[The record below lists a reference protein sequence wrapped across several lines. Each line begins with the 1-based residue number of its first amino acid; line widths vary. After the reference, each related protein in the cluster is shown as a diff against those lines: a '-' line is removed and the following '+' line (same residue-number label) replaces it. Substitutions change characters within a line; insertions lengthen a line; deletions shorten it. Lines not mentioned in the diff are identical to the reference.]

1 MKKIV
6 GGLLMLMGV
15 VFIAYPSVM
24 AYIVRPHF
32 LENKHQ
38 EALDISQEEILINH
52 ERLEE
57 ERALGSFQESDPFD
71 YEAVEYLSYGYDNVS
86 FDYDGVIGV
95 IQIPSV
101 ELELPIFYGTTNE
114 VLEIGAG
121 TMKPEQQMGRGNY
134 ALAGHNSRN
143 PELYFAPINELQEG
157 DVIYITDKETVYKYI
172 KMHKKVVNPDAIYVL
187 EDREDKALIT
197 LVSCT
202 SDGSKRLIVQGELKA
217 EFPFEDHN

>member
-6 GGLLMLMGV
+6 GGLLILIGV
-15 VFIAYPSVM
+15 AFIAYPSIM
-24 AYIVRPHF
+24 AHIVRPHF
-32 LENKHQ
+32 LEIRHQ
-38 EALDISQEEILINH
+38 EALDINQEEISLNR
-52 ERLEE
+52 ERIEE
-57 ERALGSFQESDPFD
+57 NRASESYQESSPFD

-86 FDYDGVIGV
+86 FDHDGVIGV

-143 PELYFAPINELQEG
+143 PELYFAPIRELQEG
-157 DVIYITDKETVYKYI
+157 AVIYVTDKETVYKYT
-172 KMHKKVVNPDAIYVL
+172 KTQKKVVNPDAIHVL
-187 EDREDKALIT
+187 EDMEDRELIT
-197 LVSCT
+197 LISCT
-202 SDGSKRLIVQGELKA
+202 SDGSKRLVVQGKLKA